1 MSLTD
6 ANAINDLLG
15 FTSDEEREE
24 FAAERL
30 QLDIL
35 HVVSVHMRR
44 HGLTR
49 SELAGHLGVSKSYVS
64 QLFAGDT
71 PLNLRTLAKIERALG
86 GRFQVSMMTP
96 AQRCD
101 SITESAAADSEK
113 PENVIQ
119 FLSGG
124 STFQLQQ
131 IGVVDSDLTKQ
142 EVC

>member
-6 ANAINDLLG
+6 PKAINDLLG

-35 HVVSVHMRR
+35 HVVSVQMRR
-44 HGLTR
+44 SGLTR
-49 SELAGHLGVSKSYVS
+49 TDLAGHLGVSKSYIS

-71 PLNLRTLAKIERALG
+71 PLNLRTLAKIERVLG
-86 GRFQVSMMTP
+86 GRFHVSMMTP
-96 AQRCD
+96 GQRYD
-101 SITESAAADSEK
+101 SDIEN

-119 FLSGG
+119 Y
-124 STFQLQQ
+124 LQ
-131 IGVVDSDLTKQ
+131 
-142 EVC
+142 